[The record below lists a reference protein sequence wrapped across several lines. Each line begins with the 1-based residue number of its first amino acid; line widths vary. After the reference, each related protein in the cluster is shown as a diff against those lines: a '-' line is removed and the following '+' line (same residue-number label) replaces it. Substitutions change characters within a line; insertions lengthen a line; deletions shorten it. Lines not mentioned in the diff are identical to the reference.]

1 MTILIPEEYPKKL
14 IDKDGKRIDGR
25 ALDELRPFKC
35 EIGVLAN
42 AHGSAYVE
50 HGKNKIYAGV
60 YGPREV
66 HPRHLARPDRG
77 ILRVYYRMST
87 FSVHERK
94 SPAPNRREREISKII
109 EDALSPTLFLELY
122 PNSAIEVFVQVI
134 AADGGTRCASTT
146 AASLA
151 LADAGL
157 PMKSLVA
164 GVAAGKAD
172 GKIILDCGDLEDKA
186 GSADVPA
193 AVRMTDEEF
202 TLLQFDGEMTPEELT
217 KSIEYIKKGARE
229 IYAAQTAAIKE
240 KFDRIRQETEAET
253 ELIKDATKE
262 EEPAPKSEKAEEN
275 PQEVT
280 EPVKEEKKEVTNEN
294 SADNNKAEKELEKDE
309 KKSEETKEEKK

>member
-1 MTILIPEEYPKKL
+1 MTILIPETYPKIL
-14 IDKDGKRIDGR
+14 IDKNGKRVDGR
-25 ALDELRPFKC
+25 ALDELRPFSCK
-35 EIGVLAN
+35 IGVLAN

-77 ILRVYYRMST
+77 ILKVNYRMAT

-122 PNSAIEVFVQVI
+122 PNSAIEVYVQVI

-146 AASLA
+146 AVSLA

-172 GKIILDCGDLEDKA
+172 NKIILDCGDLEDKA

-193 AVRMTDEEF
+193 AVRMTDETI
-202 TLLQFDGEMTPEELT
+202 TLLQFDGEMTPEELE

-229 IYAAQTAAIKE
+229 IFAFQTAAIKD
-240 KFDRIRQETEAET
+240 KFDRIRQETEAENRLVEEAQKKT
-253 ELIKDATKE
+253 EAKE
-262 EEPAPKSEKAEEN
+262 KT
-275 PQEVT
+275 T
-280 EPVKEEKKEVTNEN
+280 E
-294 SADNNKAEKELEKDE
+294 
-309 KKSEETKEEKK
+309 KSEESKPENLKEDKTEEVEQAEKIAETAPVNEDKPEEKTEEEK

>member
-1 MTILIPEEYPKKL
+1 MTILIPEEYPKTL
-14 IDKDGKRIDGR
+14 IDKNGKRIDGR
-25 ALDELRPFKC
+25 ALDELRHFTCK
-35 EIGVLAN
+35 IGVLPN
-42 AHGSAYVE
+42 ADGSAYVE

-60 YGPREV
+60 FGPREV

-77 ILRVYYRMST
+77 ILRVHYRMAT

-122 PNSAIEVFVQVI
+122 PNSAIEVFIEIV

-172 GKIILDCGDLEDKA
+172 DKIILDCGDLEDKA

-193 AVRMTDEEF
+193 AVRMVDEEF
-202 TLLQFDGEMTPEELT
+202 TLLQFDGEMTPEELEQ
-217 KSIEYIKKGARE
+217 SIKLIKKGARE
-229 IYAAQTAAIKE
+229 IFAIQTAAIKE
-240 KFDRIRQETEAET
+240 KFDAVRKETIKETEKIEKLKPKTEEKTEEKKPLEDKVPEKQPET
-253 ELIKDATKE
+253 
-262 EEPAPKSEKAEEN
+262 
-275 PQEVT
+275 
-280 EPVKEEKKEVTNEN
+280 EEKKE
-294 SADNNKAEKELEKDE
+294 EKPPKD
-309 KKSEETKEEKK
+309 KKEETKTTEKPKEDKKPEEKK

>member
-1 MTILIPEEYPKKL
+1 MTVLIPEEYPKTL
-14 IDKDGKRIDGR
+14 IDKNGKRLDGR

-35 EIGVLAN
+35 KIGVLAN

-50 HGKNKIYAGV
+50 HGNNKIYAGV

-77 ILRVYYRMST
+77 ILRVHYRMST
-87 FSVHERK
+87 YSVHDRK

-122 PNSAIEVFVQVI
+122 PNSAIEVYIQIV
-134 AADGGTRCASTT
+134 AADGGTRCASAS

-193 AVRMTDEEF
+193 AVRMVDEEF
-202 TLLQFDGEMTPEELT
+202 TLLQFDGEMTPEELET
-217 KSIEYIKKGARE
+217 SIKYIKKGARE
-229 IYAAQTAAIKE
+229 IFAIQTAAIKE
-240 KFDRIRQETEAET
+240 KFDRIRQETVAENKIV
-253 ELIKDATKE
+253 EKEIKKE
-262 EEPAPKSEKAEEN
+262 EPKPAEK
-275 PQEVT
+275 V
-280 EPVKEEKKEVTNEN
+280 EEKKEEPKKPVKETPVE
-294 SADNNKAEKELEKDE
+294 SAEPKPEPEKPAEKPAE
-309 KKSEETKEEKK
+309 KKEETK

>member
-1 MTILIPEEYPKKL
+1 MTILIPEDYPKTL
-14 IDKDGKRIDGR
+14 INKDGKRIDGR

-35 EIGVLAN
+35 KIGVLAN

-66 HPRHLARPDRG
+66 HPRHLARPDKG
-77 ILRVYYRMST
+77 ILRVHYRMST
-87 FSVHERK
+87 YSVHERK

-109 EDALSPTLFLELY
+109 EDALAPTLFLELY
-122 PNSAIEVFVQVI
+122 PNSAIEVFIQIVS
-134 AADGGTRCASTT
+134 ADGGTRCASTT

-193 AVRMTDEEF
+193 AVRMIDEEF
-202 TLLQFDGEMTPEELT
+202 TLLQFDGEMNPEELEISM
-217 KSIEYIKKGARE
+217 KYIKKGARE

-240 KFDRIRQETEAET
+240 KFDRIRQETEAENKII
-253 ELIKDATKE
+253 EKETK
-262 EEPAPKSEKAEEN
+262 KAEPKPVAKVEEKKED
-275 PQEVT
+275 PI
-280 EPVKEEKKEVTNEN
+280 EPVKETPAEPKPEPEEPTEKSE
-294 SADNNKAEKELEKDE
+294 DNK
-309 KKSEETKEEKK
+309 EETK

>member
-1 MTILIPEEYPKKL
+1 
-14 IDKDGKRIDGR
+14 
-25 ALDELRPFKC
+25 
-35 EIGVLAN
+35 
-42 AHGSAYVE
+42 
-50 HGKNKIYAGV
+50 
-60 YGPREV
+60 
-66 HPRHLARPDRG
+66 
-77 ILRVYYRMST
+77 
-87 FSVHERK
+87 
-94 SPAPNRREREISKII
+94 
-109 EDALSPTLFLELY
+109 
-122 PNSAIEVFVQVI
+122 
-134 AADGGTRCASTT
+134 
-146 AASLA
+146 
-151 LADAGL
+151 
-157 PMKSLVA
+157 MKSLVA

>member
-1 MTILIPEEYPKKL
+1 MTILIPEDYPKTL
-14 IDKDGKRIDGR
+14 INKDGKRLDGR

-35 EIGVLAN
+35 KIGVLAN

-66 HPRHLARPDRG
+66 HPRHLARPDKG
-77 ILRVYYRMST
+77 ILRVNYRMAT
-87 FSVHERK
+87 YSVHERK

-109 EDALSPTLFLELY
+109 EDALAPTLFLELY
-122 PNSAIEVFVQVI
+122 PNSAIEVYVQIV

-193 AVRMTDEEF
+193 AVRMIDEEF
-202 TLLQFDGEMTPEELT
+202 TLLQFDGEMTPEELET
-217 KSIEYIKKGARE
+217 SMKYIKKGARE

-240 KFDRIRQETEAET
+240 KFDKIRQETEAENKII
-253 ELIKDATKE
+253 EKE
-262 EEPAPKSEKAEEN
+262 KKEAEPKPAAK
-275 PQEVT
+275 V
-280 EPVKEEKKEVTNEN
+280 EEKKEEPKVPEKETPAEPKP
-294 SADNNKAEKELEKDE
+294 KAEETTE
-309 KKSEETKEEKK
+309 KSEENKEETK

>member
-1 MTILIPEEYPKKL
+1 MTVLIPEEYPKTL
-14 IDKDGKRIDGR
+14 IDKNDKRLDGR

-35 EIGVLAN
+35 KIGVLNN

-50 HGKNKIYAGV
+50 HGNNKIYAGV

-77 ILRVYYRMST
+77 ILRVHYRMST
-87 FSVHERK
+87 YSVHDRK

-109 EDALSPTLFLELY
+109 EDSLSPTLFLELY
-122 PNSAIEVFVQVI
+122 PNSAIEVYIQIV
-134 AADGGTRCASTT
+134 AADGGTRCASTS

-202 TLLQFDGEMTPEELT
+202 TLLQFDGEMTPEELET
-217 KSIEYIKKGARE
+217 SIKYIKKGARE
-229 IYAAQTAAIKE
+229 IFAVQTAAIKE
-240 KFDRIRQETEAET
+240 KFDRIRQETDAENKIV
-253 ELIKDATKE
+253 EKQIKKE
-262 EEPAPKSEKAEEN
+262 EPKPAEKVEEKKEEPK
-275 PQEVT
+275 
-280 EPVKEEKKEVTNEN
+280 EPVKETPTKPAESTPEPEKPAEKPAEKKE
-294 SADNNKAEKELEKDE
+294 
-309 KKSEETKEEKK
+309 ETK

>member
-1 MTILIPEEYPKKL
+1 MTILIPEEYPKIL
-14 IDKDGKRIDGR
+14 IDKDNKRLDGR
-25 ALDELRPFKC
+25 ALDELRPFSCK
-35 EIGVLAN
+35 IGVLAN

-50 HGKNKIYAGV
+50 HGNNKIYAGV

-77 ILRVYYRMST
+77 ILRVHYRMST
-87 FSVHERK
+87 YSVHERK

-109 EDALSPTLFLELY
+109 EDALAPTLFLELY
-122 PNSAIEVFVQVI
+122 PNSQIEVFIQIV
-134 AADGGTRCASTT
+134 AADGGTRCASTS

-202 TLLQFDGEMTPEELT
+202 TLLQFDGEMTPEELET
-217 KSIEYIKKGARE
+217 SIKYIKKGARE
-229 IYAAQTAAIKE
+229 IFAKQTAAIKE

-253 ELIKDATKE
+253 KIVEKETKKE
-262 EEPAPKSEKAEEN
+262 APKPAEKVEEKKK
-275 PQEVT
+275 
-280 EPVKEEKKEVTNEN
+280 EPVKEAPVTPAEPKPEPEKPTEKSEEKKEE
-294 SADNNKAEKELEKDE
+294 SK
-309 KKSEETKEEKK
+309 

>member
-1 MTILIPEEYPKKL
+1 MTILIPEEYPKTL
-14 IDKDGKRIDGR
+14 INKDGKRLDGR

-66 HPRHLARPDRG
+66 HPRHLARPDTG
-77 ILRVYYRMST
+77 ILRVNYRMST
-87 FSVHERK
+87 YSVHERK

-109 EDALSPTLFLELY
+109 EDALAPTLFLELY
-122 PNSAIEVFVQVI
+122 PNSAIEVYIQII

-193 AVRMTDEEF
+193 AIRMIDEEF
-202 TLLQFDGEMTPEELT
+202 TLLQFDGEMTPEELET
-217 KSIEYIKKGARE
+217 SIKYIKKGARE
-229 IYAAQTAAIKE
+229 IFAAQTAAIKE
-240 KFDRIRQETEAET
+240 KFDKIRQETEAENKIL
-253 ELIKDATKE
+253 EKETK
-262 EEPAPKSEKAEEN
+262 KAEPKPAEKV
-275 PQEVT
+275 EEKKE
-280 EPVKEEKKEVTNEN
+280 EPVKEPPAEPKPEPEKPAEKSEEKKE
-294 SADNNKAEKELEKDE
+294 
-309 KKSEETKEEKK
+309 ETK